1 MTASGEM
8 IIRLSCFFGAFIIM
22 AAVEYRYPRRQRA
35 IKRAMRWLNNLG
47 ISTLN
52 QLLSRL
58 LVPVSAVVLA
68 EVCQDRQWGL
78 LNNITT
84 PNPVAIII
92 TILLFDLGIYLQHRL
107 YHAVPI
113 LWRLHRV
120 HHADTDFDVTTGLR
134 FHPLSILLSAL
145 IKLALVII
153 IGPPVIAVVI
163 FEIVLNATSLFNHSN
178 FRLSKN
184 IDGALRRIIVTPD
197 MHRIHHS
204 TDTVESNKNFGFNFS
219 WWDRIFSSYRA
230 QPKLGHQGM
239 EIGLK
244 DFRNSRELRI
254 DKMLSQPFRN

>member
-8 IIRLSCFFGAFIIM
+8 IIRFGCFLGAFIII
-22 AAVEYRYPRRQRA
+22 AALEHRYPRRART
-35 IKRAMRWLNNLG
+35 IKRAIRWLNNLG

-58 LVPVSAVVLA
+58 LLPVSAAVLA
-68 EVCQDRQWGL
+68 EFCQDRQWGF

-84 PNPVAIII
+84 PSPVAIVIS
-92 TILLFDLGIYLQHRL
+92 ILLFDLGIYLQHRL
-107 YHAVPI
+107 FHVVPI

-153 IGPPVIAVVI
+153 IGPPVVAVVI

-178 FRLSKN
+178 LHLSKKA
-184 IDGALRRIIVTPD
+184 DGILRHLIVTPD
-197 MHRIHHS
+197 MHRVHHS
-204 TDTVESNKNFGFNFS
+204 IDTVESNQNFGFNFS
-219 WWDRIFSSYRA
+219 WWDRLFSSYRA
-230 QPKLGHQGM
+230 QPKLGHQNM
-239 EIGLK
+239 EIGLRN
-244 DFRNSRELRI
+244 FRSDHELRI
-254 DKMLSQPFRN
+254 DKMLSQPFRS